1 MFCTGLFLQKGARK
15 NQGGFFPYILA
26 QNTLTA
32 AQPGS
37 QGVTKLAKSCWKES
51 GREGPERGAGGAAC
65 RPAAL

>member
-37 QGVTKLAKSCWKES
+37 QGVTKLAKSC
-51 GREGPERGAGGAAC
+51 
-65 RPAAL
+65 